1 MSRYLRAT
9 LSAPGVRAGAA
20 GGLVTAASALVGY
33 VLVPTLDAGGALRDG
48 WWLGFETLLAG
59 DPAYAAGVLFVPAAV
74 TTCLGVGA
82 ARRRGASRRRAAL
95 AVGGGTVAVAAL
107 AALATFL
114 SGVLFVAVTVALAA
128 GTTVE
133 GCWRSSRWPCSASR
147 SSASSVSSPPS
158 SSPRWWPPAARA
170 AACWRSA
177 SNGRV
182 ASRGAPDATY
192 SSSVTASSALRRSAS
207 DRP

>member
-133 GCWRSSRWPCSASR
+133 GVLAFLTVAVFGVAFFGVFGVVATVVVAALVAAGCASGCVLAFGVER
-147 SSASSVSSPPS
+147 
-158 SSPRWWPPAARA
+158 AR
-170 AACWRSA
+170 
-177 SNGRV
+177 RV
-182 ASRGAPDATY
+182 A
-192 SSSVTASSALRRSAS
+192 RRS
-207 DRP
+207 